1 MYSTTESLPLEKRNK
16 DKKPPTI
23 FVVVQRTPE
32 DYNIKGI
39 FDSLQ
44 KAVEA
49 QIEKNINNCHI
60 EELPL
65 NCNFQFNNLNYNA
78 IIDGALNVFDLHGNQ
93 I

>member
-39 FDSLQ
+39 FDS
-44 KAVEA
+44 
-49 QIEKNINNCHI
+49 
-60 EELPL
+60 
-65 NCNFQFNNLNYNA
+65 FQFNNLNYNA